1 MKTIVLFKCP
11 DSAAERHKLA
21 GFNSV
26 ARERGWNVQTVEP
39 VRTAAEARKVIDFW
53 RPDGVIVSCIAG
65 VNDLPSTAFG
75 PRPTVFLGRP
85 LTHLART
92 DSFVCLN
99 TRTATE
105 LAAHEL
111 FRLDLRHYGY
121 VPWDEPAAWN
131 DESEAAFSDIMS
143 FNGRDHSIFP
153 AHGHRTRR
161 LRLQALARWLRRL
174 PRPVGVFASCDPVGV
189 DVLEAC
195 RLARLA
201 VPQEVVVISKNNEEE
216 VCENTIP
223 ALSSIDI
230 NLPQAG
236 RLAAEALAA
245 LMANPRHRPIQRV
258 YEPVQLIRRASS
270 FRFGGNCKPVEHA
283 LELIRQN
290 ACRGLTASEV
300 LKLFPGSRRMAEIRF
315 RSVTGQSVL
324 SAIRAVRLAKANQLL
339 QQTNLKLDAIANFCG
354 YRSAA
359 AFSVFYKAETGRTP
373 RKGSRPADG
382 SMTTRPRP
390 FP

>member
-21 GFNSV
+21 GFNSA

-39 VRTAAEARKVIDFW
+39 VRTVAEARRAIDFW
-53 RPDGVIVSCIAG
+53 RPDGVTVSCIAA

-75 PRPTVFLGRP
+75 PRPVVFLGRP
-85 LTHLART
+85 LTRLART
-92 DSFVCLN
+92 DSFVCLD
-99 TRTATE
+99 TRAATE

-121 VPWDEPAAWN
+121 VPWDEPSAW
-131 DESEAAFSDIMS
+131 DKESKDAFADIMS
-143 FNGRDHSIFP
+143 FNGRGHSIFP

-161 LRLQALARWLRRL
+161 ARLQALANWLGQL
-174 PRPVGVFASCDPVGV
+174 PRPVGIFASCDPVGI

-201 VPQEVVVISKNNEEE
+201 VPQDVAVISKNNEEE

-223 ALSSIDI
+223 TLSSIDI

-236 RLAAEALAA
+236 RLAAEALAT
-245 LMANPRHRPIQRV
+245 LMANPRHGPIQTV

-270 FRFGGNCKPVEHA
+270 FRFAGSCKPIEHA
-283 LELIRQN
+283 LELIRRD
-290 ACRGLTASEV
+290 ACRGLGVREV
-300 LKLFPGSRRMAEIRF
+300 LRLFPGSRRMAEIRF
-315 RSVTGQSVL
+315 KSVTGQSIL
-324 SAIRAVRLAKANQLL
+324 SAIRAVRLEKANQLL
-339 QQTNLKLDAIANFCG
+339 RQTNLKLDAIANFCG
-354 YRSAA
+354 YKSAA

-373 RKGSRPADG
+373 REGVRPSNRARTRSGPSR
-382 SMTTRPRP
+382 
-390 FP
+390 